1 MFKESVYVQ
10 RRNRLRSDIS
20 SGIILLV
27 GNDESPMNYADNT
40 YHFRQDSNFLY
51 FFGIKRPGLY
61 AVLDSET
68 GVDTVFGEDYTV
80 EDFVWRGKQPSIAE
94 EASLA
99 GVKKTGSLEA
109 LAQLMNATLESG
121 KKIHFLPPYRP
132 ENVLKLHNLL
142 GLSLNQISASASI
155 PLIKAIVSQRSIKS
169 DEEIAEIEKAVNT
182 SVDMHVA
189 AIKMARPGM
198 KECEIAAEM
207 ERIALAAGGNISF
220 PVIAT
225 INGQTL
231 HNHFHG
237 NTLTDGK
244 LFMLDCG
251 AETSMGYAGDLSS
264 TFPVS
269 KTFTERQKQIYQIVL
284 NSHKAAVQQLKPGV
298 RFKEVHHIACLTI
311 AKGLKEMG
319 FIKGD
324 PEEAVNAGAHS
335 LFFPCGTGHMMGLD
349 VHDMEDL
356 GEVYVGY
363 DGKPK
368 STQFGL
374 KSLRLGRDLQPGF
387 VLTIEPGIYFIGEL
401 IDLWEG
407 EGRFREFLNFDK
419 IKTYKDFG
427 GIRNEEDYL
436 ITRDGPRLLGKSKP
450 MSIEEVEKLRL
461 QD

>member
-1 MFKESVYVQ
+1 MFKESVYLQ
-10 RRNRLRSDIS
+10 RRNRLRREIS

-40 YHFRQDSNFLY
+40 YPFRQDSNFLY
-51 FFGIKRPGLY
+51 FFGIKRPGLF
-61 AVLDSET
+61 AVLDSEKGT
-68 GVDTVFGEDYTV
+68 DTVFGEDYTV

-99 GVKKTGSLEA
+99 GVKETGSLKT
-109 LAQLMNATLESG
+109 LVQLLDANLKAG

-132 ENVLKLHNLL
+132 ENILKLHNLL
-142 GLSLNQISASASI
+142 GLSLNQISMSASI

-169 DEEIAEIEKAVNT
+169 EEEIAEIEKAVNT
-182 SVDMHVA
+182 SVEMHVA

-237 NTLTDGK
+237 NTLIDGK

-251 AETSMGYAGDLSS
+251 AETSMGYSGDLSS

-269 KTFTERQKQIYQIVL
+269 KTFTDRQKQIYQIVL
-284 NSHKAAVQQLKPGV
+284 NSHMAAVHRLKPGV
-298 RFKEVHHIACLTI
+298 RFKEIHHIACLTI
-311 AKGLKEMG
+311 AKGLKELG

-324 PEEAVNAGAHS
+324 PEEAVNAGAHA

-356 GEVYVGY
+356 GEMYVGY

-374 KSLRLGRDLQPGF
+374 KSLRLGRELQPGF
-387 VLTIEPGIYFIGEL
+387 VLTIEPGVYFIGEL
-401 IDLWEG
+401 IDLWEE
-407 EGRFREFLNFDK
+407 EGRFREFLNYEK

-436 ITRDGPRLLGKSKP
+436 ITRDGARLLGKPKP
-450 MSIEEVEKLRL
+450 MSIDEVEKLRL
-461 QD
+461 